1 MKSREIL
8 GKILH
13 FVVDNTFLFT
23 VAIMCLVHAVLL
35 MITWYAGVFPLALFN
50 ILSVIIYLVCIFLC
64 MHGHIMPVYMS
75 IILEV
80 SIYSTIAVYY
90 IGWKSGSYNFLFSIV
105 PIIIYFGSYLF
116 KGIRRW
122 TIVLALALIFSLYAL
137 LYIRYSNVNP
147 VYEMSVTVRNIMM
160 IFSSFVLF
168 FSVVFYSSIYIISS
182 EIEMM
187 GLELTNKQLSAD
199 ASEDALTG
207 LLNRRG
213 FIPLVESLMK
223 SDQPKHF
230 CVAFCDIDNFK
241 LINDTYGHDC
251 GDEVLK
257 HVTSLIK
264 NEMNDCDICR
274 WGGEEVVILMRDYDV
289 ASAKQKV
296 EDLRKLIESTPVVFF
311 DKRISVTIT
320 IGLTK
325 YMENFRKAEDLIKI
339 ADERMYY
346 GKQHGKNVLVFED

>member
-8 GKILH
+8 GKVLH
-13 FVVDNTFLFT
+13 FMVNNTFIFT
-23 VAIMCLVHAVLL
+23 VAIMCLVHVVLL
-35 MITWYAGVFPLALFN
+35 MITWYAGVIPLTLFN
-50 ILSVIIYLVCIFLC
+50 ILSVIIYLSCVYLC
-64 MHGHIMPVYMS
+64 KQDHIMPVYMS
-75 IILEV
+75 IIIEV
-80 SIYSTIAVYY
+80 SIYSTVAVYY
-90 IGWKSGSYNFLFSIV
+90 IGWESGSYNFLFSIV

-122 TIVLALALIFSLYAL
+122 IIVLTLALIFALYTL
-137 LYIRYSNVNP
+137 LYFRCSNINP
-147 VYEMSVTVRNIMM
+147 VYKMSDGVRTLMM
-160 IFSSFVLF
+160 IFSSFVMF
-168 FSVVFYSSIYIISS
+168 FGVVFYSSLYIISS

-187 GLELTNKQLSAD
+187 GLELTNEQLSAD

-213 FIPLVESLMK
+213 FIPRVESLIK
-223 SDQPKHF
+223 SEQPKQF

-241 LINDTYGHDC
+241 RINDTYGHDC

-257 HVTSLIK
+257 HIASLIK
-264 NEMNDCDICR
+264 NELSDCDICR
-274 WGGEEVVILMRDYDV
+274 WGGEEMVILMKDYDF
-289 ASAKQKV
+289 ASARQKI
-296 EDLRKLIESTPVVFF
+296 EDLRKLIEATPTVFF
-311 DKRISVTIT
+311 NKSISVTIT

-325 YMENFRKAEDLIKI
+325 CMESFSNAEDLIKI